1 MNARM
6 QVHSWIYR
14 TTIALGCILAGSVAG
29 MIASTFMHRPFPE
42 LLAGVGLVAIGG
54 LFRLWISP
62 LNQKLSE

>member
-14 TTIALGCILAGSVAG
+14 TTIALSCILAGSVAG
-29 MIASTFMHRPFPE
+29 IIVTTFMHRPLPQ

-54 LFRLWISP
+54 LVRLWISP
-62 LNQKLSE
+62 LNQSLFE